1 MPVQFLSD
9 AEHARLNRFPEEV
22 EPDDLD
28 RYFWL
33 CDDDREAMQSLRG
46 AHNQLGFGLQIGC
59 LRYLGFFPDELQQIP
74 TVVVDYVAAQFQLSS
89 EVLVLYSQ
97 GSSQQRQH
105 QKQIQTLLGYRR
117 ATPLDLLSLDKW
129 MLSRALE
136 HDKPLLLFQMACDWL
151 KQNQLIRI
159 GTTRLER
166 RVATVRNQAQEETY
180 EILKPLL
187 TQTICEA
194 LDQLLVVDI
203 ELERTRLSWLQRTPT
218 DNNPKQI
225 LETLD
230 KIVFLQQQGAED
242 WDLSQLNPNHINHLA
257 KVGSRATNQSLQ
269 RSNEIRRY
277 PLLLAFLK
285 QSLYNFT
292 DALIEMVNQ
301 RLWELYREA
310 KRKFE
315 ADRLRATRSLS
326 EKLRTYRS
334 IGHILLD
341 EAVEDD
347 AVRAAIFE
355 VISPEA
361 LMRSLDEAA
370 ELIRPDN
377 DAYVDYF
384 CQSYGRVRTFSA
396 RFLATL
402 EFHAR
407 GDDQGLLQ
415 ALQLIREI
423 HQGKRRKLPDDAPTD
438 FILKSWRAYVID
450 ADELDMSKA
459 INWRYYELAA
469 LWGLRQ
475 GLRSG
480 DIYLVHSRRFKELST
495 YLMPMTHW
503 QEKREEVSQLMGTP
517 LDVDRRLK
525 ERKQELA
532 GLMAQVEI
540 LLNTKDS
547 DLREEAD
554 RLVLT
559 PLVAEEKDLA
569 LEKLRHTIS
578 DRLPRVNIT
587 DLLVEVDNWT
597 QFSATLTHLNAPSR
611 RDPDALK
618 HLYTCLLAQACN
630 LDFQQIAVSTGLDYR
645 RLKWFNTW
653 HIRDETLQAAN
664 RVLVDFHFH
673 LPLSQIWGG
682 GILSSSDGQRFP
694 AKGSIRSARA
704 QPKYFGYQKGV
715 TFYSWTSDQFSQYG
729 SKPIPTTVRD
739 STYVLDEII
748 NNETELSIVE
758 HTTDTAGYT
767 ELIFALFDLLGL
779 RFSPKIRDL
788 SDQKLYT
795 TADIDMAAY
804 PRLKVHVQDLLQE
817 ARIVDDWDEMLR
829 LAGSM
834 KTGWVTASLIVQKLQ
849 AFPRKHPLMRSLQ
862 EYGKLIKTIHIL
874 RWYCEPLRRRKMG
887 SQLNKG
893 EALHSLR
900 GHLFFANQAHLRS
913 QQEDQLL
920 HQVDCF
926 NLVINAIIIWNT
938 VYIDKVVQQLRKE
951 GCEISDDDLKSV
963 WPTRQRHLNVYG
975 AYLYEAE
982 WIGQQLG
989 FRPLRQPGSQP

>member
-9 AEHARLNRFPEEV
+9 ADHARLNRFPKEIETD
-22 EPDDLD
+22 ELD
-28 RYFWL
+28 KFFWL
-33 CDDDREAMQSLRG
+33 CDDDRQAMQLLRG
-46 AHNQLGFGLQIGC
+46 AHNQLGFGLQVGC
-59 LRYLGFFPDELQQIP
+59 LRYLGFFPEDLQQIP
-74 TVVVDYVAAQFQLSS
+74 AVVVEYVAGQLQLSA
-89 EVLVLYSQ
+89 EVLPRYNQ
-97 GSSQQRQH
+97 RSSRQRQH
-105 QKQIQTLLGYRR
+105 QRQIQTLLGYRR
-117 ATPLDLLSLDKW
+117 ATPLDLLSLEKW

-136 HDKPLLLFQMACDWL
+136 HDKPLLLFQIACDWL

-159 GTTRLER
+159 GTTRLEKL
-166 RVATVRNQAQEETY
+166 VATAGNQAQEATY

-187 TQTICEA
+187 TKAVCAA
-194 LDQLLVVDI
+194 LDKLLVVDAEI
-203 ELERTRLSWLQRTPT
+203 DRTRLSWLQRTPT
-218 DNNPKQI
+218 DHNPTQI

-230 KIVFLQQQGAED
+230 KIAFLQKQGAED
-242 WDLSQLNPNHINHLA
+242 WDLSKFNPNHLNHLA

-269 RSNEIRRY
+269 RSNEVRRY

-292 DALIEMVNQ
+292 DDLIEMVNQ
-301 RLWELYREA
+301 RLWELYRRA
-310 KRKFE
+310 KRNFE
-315 ADRLRATRSLS
+315 ADRLRATRTLS

-341 EAVEDD
+341 EEIEDE
-347 AVRAAIFE
+347 AVRAAAFK
-355 VISPEA
+355 VISREE
-361 LMRSLDEAA
+361 LKRSLDEAA

-384 CQSYGRVRTFSA
+384 CQSYSKVRTFSSK
-396 RFLATL
+396 FLATL
-402 EFHAR
+402 EFRAR
-407 GDDQGLLQ
+407 GDDQGLLE
-415 ALQLIREI
+415 ALQLVRDI
-423 HQGKRRKLPDDAPTD
+423 HQGKRRKLPADAPTE

-450 ADELDMSKA
+450 AGEVDASKA

-469 LWGLRQ
+469 LWELRQ
-475 GLRSG
+475 RLRSG
-480 DIYLVHSRRFKELST
+480 NVYLIHSRRFNELST
-495 YLMPMTHW
+495 YLMPKAHW
-503 QEKREEVSQLMGTP
+503 QKNREEIALLMGAP
-517 LDVDRRLK
+517 LDAKVRLE

-532 GLMAQVEI
+532 GLMAKVEG
-540 LLNTKDS
+540 LLNDQDS
-547 DLREEAD
+547 DLREEAG

-559 PLVAEEKDLA
+559 PLVAEEKTLA
-569 LEKLRHTIS
+569 LKQLALAIS

-587 DLLVEVDNWT
+587 DLLVEVDSWT
-597 QFSATLTHLNAPSR
+597 QFSEALTHLNAPSR
-611 RDPDALK
+611 RDPESLK

-630 LDFQQIAVSTGLDYR
+630 LDFQQIATSTGLDYR

-653 HIRDETLQAAN
+653 HIRDETLEGANQA
-664 RVLVDFHFH
+664 LVNHHFH
-673 LPLSQIWGG
+673 LPLSQLWGG

-704 QPKYFGYQKGV
+704 LPKYFGYRKGV

-729 SKPIPTTVRD
+729 SKPVTTTTRD
-739 STYVLDEII
+739 STYVLDEIN

-788 SDQKLYT
+788 PDQKLYY
-795 TADIDMAAY
+795 TADIDMETF
-804 PRLKVHVQDLLQE
+804 PKLKAHIQEHLQE
-817 ARIVDDWDEMLR
+817 TQIVDDWDEMLR
-829 LAGSM
+829 LTGSM

-874 RWYCEPLRRRKMG
+874 RWYCDPAKRRKMG
-887 SQLNKG
+887 RQLNKG

-900 GHLFFANQAHLRS
+900 GHLFFANQAELRS
-913 QQEDQLL
+913 QQDEQLL
-920 HQVDCF
+920 HQVGAL

-938 VYIDKVVQQLRKE
+938 VYIDKVVQQLRKD
-951 GCEISDDDLKSV
+951 GLEISDEDLQSI
-963 WPTRQRHLNVYG
+963 WPTRQKHLNVYG

-982 WIGQQLG
+982 RIGQSLDL
-989 FRPLRQPGSQP
+989 RPLHQPGS